1 MLNAAKFALHSYA
14 ALAEQERQ
22 FISVRRKAGL
32 AAIPDG
38 GGRAADA
45 GSPRH

>member
-1 MLNAAKFALHSYA
+1 MPNAAKFALHSYA

-22 FISVRRKAGL
+22 FISARRKAGL
-32 AAIPDG
+32 DTFPDG

>member
-1 MLNAAKFALHSYA
+1 MPNADKFAIHIYA

-22 FISVRRKAGL
+22 FISARRKAGL